1 MTHPDRFLLAGV
13 MGDPVMHSRSPAL
26 HGYWLAKYGLAGA
39 YLPLAIK
46 PNGLR
51 AALRALPMARR
62 RNALRTWIAGRG
74 VEVPTTA
81 QMVEIASGLLGARPD
96 AQPEIRWQGAVMR
109 RRGGR
114 LVLEVKSEDSVE
126 AAMDL
131 LSKSWLW
138 KDHRQCIL
146 NQAGDAL
153 ELIDDAHGAI
163 DLDRLA
169 TVLQVRARAGG
180 ETIRPGTKARTQSL
194 KKLIQAARLT
204 VEERARLP
212 LVFSGD
218 GLIAAGDRWIDASVA
233 ANVKSRR
240 RARLVWTRK

>member
-1 MTHPDRFLLAGV
+1 
-13 MGDPVMHSRSPAL
+13 
-26 HGYWLAKYGLAGA
+26 
-39 YLPLAIK
+39 
-46 PNGLR
+46 
-51 AALRALPMARR
+51 
-62 RNALRTWIAGRG
+62 
-74 VEVPTTA
+74 
-81 QMVEIASGLLGARPD
+81 
-96 AQPEIRWQGAVMR
+96 MR